1 MVKSNKILV
10 AALAALIGGSVI
22 AGCDSRANEEED
34 VRQAAQKLDEEKR
47 DLARED

>member
-1 MVKSNKILV
+1 MHKSSRFLV
-10 AALAALIGGSVI
+10 ASLAALMGLNVI

-34 VRQAAQKLDEEKR
+34 VREAAQKLDEEKR